1 MTESYNDVSKIHK
14 RYSLTLINPSSRY
27 HSLIISVIAA
37 IITST
42 TIVFWYVGKPDEIA
56 FRLPLAIGALAATQY
71 LDSRFIK
78 NREYSKSLHM
88 SLFGNLLWLAIT
100 LSGIASTLILA
111 KDAFSIFYI
120 TEGMLIF
127 ASYRIG
133 LLTTTL
139 GLSMKK
145 AWAICLLQPLAMYLA
160 LVPANLW
167 ASSLSDPI
175 VLSIGVAFL
184 LIASVWSVLTDR
196 AGRPNVKSTHKLVQA
211 YLASTSKKNFSEV
224 ESILLEKS
232 TPSTVL
238 TSQIRLCSKDSDF
251 RMVLPEIHPGP
262 YHPIGGSN
270 ITYRLYSTMNSSAM
284 VMHSVSDHALNLPS
298 QKEVE
303 NYLQSLQSHNVFKKG
318 VTCTEPVVVQINK
331 ARVIGLLFEK
341 TGILFLSLSPHGM
354 EDVPIYIKKE
364 IEQFAD
370 NRNFEKILI
379 VDCHNAMGKEI
390 SETDSQDMLKAAKAT
405 LETLIRKESHQIEFG
420 YANSDYLKLN
430 LDDLGPG
437 GIGILCLKINNS
449 KYYVGWADSNNMEN
463 GLREYVVDHFA
474 KNGLDLLELCTS
486 DTHYSS
492 KMVRNRTGY
501 YPFGKTTKVQEI
513 ADWYLKIAK
522 NAERG
527 IAPASFEILEQKT
540 DVMVMG
546 SAVFEDL
553 SKALDKCL
561 VLSKAF
567 MAGSLALFIATLF
580 L

>member
-1 MTESYNDVSKIHK
+1 MTESYDDVSKIHK

-37 IITST
+37 VITST
-42 TIVFWYVGKPDEIA
+42 IIVLWYVGKPDEIA
-56 FRLPLAIGALAATQY
+56 IRLPLAIGALTATQY

-78 NREYSKSLHM
+78 NKEYSKSLHM

-100 LSGIASTLILA
+100 LSGMASTIILA
-111 KDAFSIFYI
+111 KDSFSIFYI

-133 LLTTTL
+133 LFTTTL

-145 AWAICLLQPLAMYLA
+145 AWAICLIQPLAMYLA
-160 LVPANLW
+160 LIPTELW
-167 ASSLSDPI
+167 AISLTDPI
-175 VLSIGVAFL
+175 VLGTGAAFL
-184 LIASVWSVLTDR
+184 IVASVWSVLTDR
-196 AGRPNVKSTHKLVQA
+196 AGRPSVESTHKLIQA
-211 YLASTSKKNFSEV
+211 YLTSTSKKNFSEV

-238 TSQIRLCSKDSDF
+238 TSQIRLYSKNNDF
-251 RMVLPEIHPGP
+251 RMVLPGIHPGP

-298 QKEVE
+298 QAVVE
-303 NYLQSLQSHNVFKKG
+303 NYLHSLQNNSVFKKG
-318 VTCTEPVVVQINK
+318 LMCTAPVVVQINK

-341 TGILFLSLSPHGM
+341 TAILFLSLSPHGM

-364 IEQFAD
+364 IEQFAG

-405 LETLIRKESHQIEFG
+405 LETLVTKESHQIEFG
-420 YANSDYLKLN
+420 YANSDALKLS

-437 GIGILCLKINNS
+437 GIGILCLQINNS
-449 KYYVGWADSNNMEN
+449 KYFIGWADSNNMEN
-463 GLREYVVDHFA
+463 GLREQIVDHFA
-474 KNGLDLLELCTS
+474 KNGLNLLEICTS
-486 DTHYSS
+486 DTHYST

-501 YPFGKTTKVQEI
+501 YPFGKITKTREI

-522 NAERG
+522 NAEHG
-527 IAPASFEILEQKT
+527 LDSASFEILEQKT

-546 SAVFEDL
+546 SSIFEDF
-553 SKALDKCL
+553 SRALDKCL
-561 VLSKAF
+561 VLSKVF
-567 MAGSLALFIATLF
+567 MGGSLALFIVTLF